1 LEQGRSVI
9 VSKDT
14 NCLFAA
20 SRIGRVTRNSRVE
33 RDRHGRGLRGSLIRS
48 VHRGPKRPTTLV
60 SIVAGAVEYLK
71 SEFPNELGSLK
82 WRVSDNPP
90 VQVIDGVERVRR
102 WTNDSATMTIH
113 IYRLP
118 IERLGHVRR
127 TDAAHERMHIEEYVF
142 SAAADLIGKEPWELL
157 PGGER

>member
-1 LEQGRSVI
+1 MEHGRSVI

-14 NCLFAA
+14 NCDFAA
-20 SRIGRVTRNSRVE
+20 SRIGRVNRNSRVE

-48 VHRGPKRPTTLV
+48 VHRGPKPPTGLV
-60 SIVAGAVEYLK
+60 AIVAGAVEYLK
-71 SEFPNELGSLK
+71 AEFPAELGNLK

-90 VQVIDGVERVRR
+90 IEMVDGVERVRR
-102 WTNDSATMTIH
+102 WTNDASSMTIH

-142 SAAADLIGKEPWELL
+142 SAAADLIGKEPWQLL